1 MKRHGKYSLDLVEF
15 NKVLS
20 IIASF
25 CTSDYSK
32 SKLRRLKPITDEA
45 KLREAF
51 GELEELITLAD
62 NKISPTIHRI
72 HDTRKLTVR
81 AQIKD
86 SCLTAED
93 LVRIRENIL
102 SIINLKK
109 DLQPMFEDTPL
120 IARMFGKL
128 RIPHPAKESI
138 ERAIDDHGNIR
149 DEASNRLYEI
159 VDMIKRIRSEIER
172 ILEGYF
178 AAPETRRFIQ
188 EKTITVKDDRYVIP
202 IKASF
207 KGKIPGVVH
216 SQSGS
221 GETLFLE
228 PFSVTEK
235 NNQIKIFFK
244 DKEKEIRKILMAVTN
259 VVGKHAEEIDIVQDA
274 LAEMDGILAKYKFM
288 QEFKCSIPQIV
299 ADRMVS
305 IKGARHPLLKDEIVP
320 IDFEITVPT
329 IGVVITGPNTGGKTV
344 SLKTIGLLVLLAQTG
359 FPVPADELKTFIF
372 DSLYADIGD
381 EQSIEQSLSTFSSHI
396 KNIKKII
403 EKSNDRS
410 LVLIDELGAGTDP
423 IEGGAIGTAILDYL
437 VKNNILTVVTTHFS
451 SVKAFALSAEE
462 VDVASV
468 EFDPQT
474 CTPTYRLIMGIPGKS
489 NALEVADHLGLK
501 RDILE
506 KTKEYISDEDR
517 AYEGVYRKLNEME
530 IDLNKRIEEVKRAED
545 ELGKLT
551 KNYSEKL
558 NEIEDEERFI
568 REEYRHEL
576 SGLLEEYRKKIEHS
590 IQQIREEQASREA
603 IRAAKEVLKSA
614 EIEFKVQE
622 ERYKVEKKQQKETVF
637 NIGDSVIVNHEYGEQ
652 VKGTVAD
659 IDGDDITIQVGIF
672 KLTVKKS
679 RVNLLPEKEEKKNDW
694 DYEVEERK
702 TPLECDIRGKRYEEA
717 MNEVIS
723 FLDNAVLK
731 NINTVSIIHGLG
743 TGALRQGVWE
753 TLKKYKYVDKYDYA
767 LPENGGFGCTVVTLK
782 K

>member
-15 NKVLS
+15 NKVLN

-32 SKLRRLKPITDEA
+32 SKLRRLKPTTDEE
-45 KLREAF
+45 KLNKAF
-51 GELEELITLAD
+51 GELKELITLAD
-62 NKISPTIHRI
+62 NKVYPTISRI
-72 HDTRKLTVR
+72 HDTRKLTIR
-81 AQIKD
+81 AQVKD
-86 SCLTAED
+86 SCLTVDD

-102 SIINLKK
+102 SFINLKK
-109 DLQPMFEDTPL
+109 DLQPTFEETPL
-120 IARMFGKL
+120 LAKLIGKL
-128 RIPHPAKESI
+128 RIPHPARESI

-159 VDMIKRIRSEIER
+159 VDMIRRIRSEIER

-178 AAPETRRFIQ
+178 QAPETKRFIQ
-188 EKTITVKDDRYVIP
+188 EKTITMKDDRYVIP

-207 KGKIPGVVH
+207 KAKIPGVIH

-235 NNQIKIFFK
+235 NNQIKVFFK
-244 DKEKEIRKILMAVTN
+244 DKEKEIRKILMAVTS
-259 VVGKHAEEIDIVQDA
+259 VVGKHAEEIDGVQDA
-274 LAEMDGILAKYKFM
+274 LAEMDGILAKYKFLK
-288 QEFKCSIPQIV
+288 EFKCTIPQIV
-299 ADRMVS
+299 EDRMVS
-305 IKGARHPLLKDEIVP
+305 IKGARHPLLKDEVVP
-320 IDFEITVPT
+320 IDFELKMPTV
-329 IGVVITGPNTGGKTV
+329 GVVITGPNTGGKTV

-372 DSLYADIGD
+372 GSLYADIGD

-403 EKSNDRS
+403 DKSDDRS
-410 LVLIDELGAGTDP
+410 LVLVDELGAGTDP

-462 VDVASV
+462 VEVASV

-506 KTKEYISDEDR
+506 KTKEFISDEDR

-530 IDLNKRIEEVKRAED
+530 IDLTSRIEEVKRAED
-545 ELGKLT
+545 ELGMLT
-551 KNYSEKL
+551 KSYSEKL
-558 NEIEDEERFI
+558 KEVENEERFI

-576 SGLLEEYRKKIEHS
+576 SGLLEEYRKQIEHS
-590 IQQIREEQASREA
+590 IQRIREEQASRET
-603 IRAAKEVLKSA
+603 IRAAKEVLKAA
-614 EIEFKVQE
+614 ELEFLEKE
-622 ERYKVEKKQQKETVF
+622 KRHRAEEKKQEEAVF

-659 IDGDDITIQVGIF
+659 IVGDDITVQVGIF

-679 RVNLLPEKEEKKNDW
+679 RVNPLPEKEEKKSRW
-694 DYEVEERK
+694 DYEVEERD
-702 TPLECDIRGKRYEEA
+702 TPLECDIRGKRYDEA
-717 MNEVIS
+717 MSEVIS

-731 NINTVSIIHGLG
+731 NIHMVSIIHGLG

-753 TLKKYKYVDKYDYA
+753 VLKKYKYVEKYDYA